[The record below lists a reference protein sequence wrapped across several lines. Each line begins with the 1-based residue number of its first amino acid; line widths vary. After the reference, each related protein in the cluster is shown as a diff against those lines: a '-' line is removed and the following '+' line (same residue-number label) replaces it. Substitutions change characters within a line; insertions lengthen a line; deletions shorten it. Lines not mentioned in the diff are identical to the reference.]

1 MGRLDKVIVFRVLI
15 MRMIMNCDSVVIL
28 LQELGR
34 PIFPDEAILGPIHMR
49 WSAYFIV
56 VAFEQ
61 QTATHFVLFILRL
74 FLLCENT
81 NHAKFHVISST

>member
-34 PIFPDEAILGPIHMR
+34 STFLEGIFRLTHMR
-49 WSAYFIV
+49 A
-56 VAFEQ
+56 
-61 QTATHFVLFILRL
+61 HFGTRY
-74 FLLCENT
+74 
-81 NHAKFHVISST
+81 